1 MELVVEDLIKKG
13 LEKSY
18 SYAEYR
24 ALVSELAEKNESTG
38 PEQSE
43 ALSQYTQ
50 LNNSRMRRWD
60 KTLKFSDDVVAKIK
74 SVDQKISWLVI
85 SESWCGDASPAL
97 PVMNKIAEINSNI
110 SLSIILRDENLD
122 IMNQFL
128 TNGGMS
134 IPKLIAIDKKDD
146 SVVATWGPRSIK
158 ATKLVEDYK
167 SAHGSL
173 TPEFKQD
180 LQVFYN
186 KDKGQS
192 ILEDLL
198 LLLAIRVKKV

>member
-1 MELVVEDLIKKG
+1 MELVIEDLVKKG
-13 LEKSY
+13 LETGYSY
-18 SYAEYR
+18 SEYR
-24 ALVSELAEKNESTG
+24 NLVSDLAEKGLATG
-38 PEQSE
+38 PVQSE

-60 KTLKFSDDVVAKIK
+60 KTLKFSDEAVAKIK
-74 SVDQKISWLVI
+74 SVQQKISWLVL

-97 PVMNKIAEINSNI
+97 PVMNKITELNPNI

-134 IPKLIAIDKKDD
+134 IPKLIAIDGEENT
-146 SVVATWGPRSIK
+146 VVATWGPRSMK
-158 ATKLVEDYK
+158 ATKLVDTYK
-167 SAHGSL
+167 AENGQL
-173 TPEFKQD
+173 TAEFKQD
-180 LQVFYN
+180 LQIFYN

-198 LLLAIRVKKV
+198 KLLDN

>member
-13 LEKSY
+13 LESSFSY
-18 SYAEYR
+18 TEYR
-24 ALVSELAEKNESTG
+24 ALVADLAAKGTSTG
-38 PEQSE
+38 PEQTE

-60 KTLKFSDDVVAKIK
+60 KTLKFSDEVVAKIT
-74 SVDQKISWLVI
+74 SVDQKISWIVL

-97 PVMNKIAEINSNI
+97 PVMNKISELNPNI

-122 IMNQFL
+122 IMDQFL
-128 TNGGMS
+128 TNGGRS
-134 IPKLIAIDKKDD
+134 IPKLIAVDEDKGT
-146 SVVATWGPRSIK
+146 VLATWGPRSMK

-167 SAHGSL
+167 TEYGKL
-173 TPEFKQD
+173 TSEFKQD
-180 LQVFYN
+180 LQIFYN
-186 KDKGQS
+186 KDKGQG

-198 LLLAIRVKKV
+198 KLLDNRE

>member
-1 MELVVEDLIKKG
+1 
-13 LEKSY
+13 
-18 SYAEYR
+18 
-24 ALVSELAEKNESTG
+24 
-38 PEQSE
+38 
-43 ALSQYTQ
+43 
-50 LNNSRMRRWD
+50 
-60 KTLKFSDDVVAKIK
+60 LKFSDAAVAKIK
-74 SVDQKISWLVI
+74 SVDQKISWLVL

-97 PVMNKIAEINSNI
+97 PVMNKIAEINPNI
-110 SLSIILRDENLD
+110 TLSIILRDENLD

-134 IPKLIAIDKKDD
+134 IPKLIATDIAEA
-146 SVVATWGPRSIK
+146 SVLATWGPRSMK

-167 SAHGSL
+167 TAHGTL

-180 LQVFYN
+180 LQLFYN

-198 LLLAIRVKKV
+198 KLFPLK

>member
-1 MELVVEDLIKKG
+1 MELVIEDLVKKG
-13 LEKSY
+13 LETGYSY
-18 SYAEYR
+18 SEYR
-24 ALVSELAEKNESTG
+24 NLVSDLAEKGLATG
-38 PEQSE
+38 PVQSE

-60 KTLKFSDDVVAKIK
+60 KTLKFSDEAVAKIK
-74 SVDQKISWLVI
+74 SVQQKISWLVL
-85 SESWCGDASPAL
+85 SESWCGDASPAI
-97 PVMNKIAEINSNI
+97 PVMNKITELNPNI

-134 IPKLIAIDKKDD
+134 IPKLIAIDGDENT
-146 SVVATWGPRSIK
+146 VVATWGPRSMK
-158 ATKLVEDYK
+158 ATNLVDTYK
-167 SAHGSL
+167 AENGQL
-173 TPEFKQD
+173 TAEFKQD
-180 LQVFYN
+180 LQIFYN

-198 LLLAIRVKKV
+198 KLLDN

>member
-1 MELVVEDLIKKG
+1 MELVIEDLIKKG
-13 LEKSY
+13 LESSY
-18 SYAEYR
+18 SYLEYR
-24 ALVSELAEKNESTG
+24 ALVSDLAEKGEATG

-60 KTLKFSDDVVAKIK
+60 KTLKFNDEAVAKIK
-74 SVDQKISWLVI
+74 AFDQKITWLVL

-97 PVMNKIAEINSNI
+97 PVMNKITEINPNI
-110 SLSIILRDENLD
+110 SLSIILRDENLE
-122 IMNQFL
+122 IMDQFL
-128 TNGGMS
+128 TNGGRS
-134 IPKLIAIDKKDD
+134 IPKLIAVEEGNGA
-146 SVVATWGPRSIK
+146 VVATWGPRSAK
-158 ATKLVEDYK
+158 ATKMVVDYK
-167 SAHGSL
+167 TEHGKL

-198 LLLAIRVKKV
+198 KLLGNRD

>member
-1 MELVVEDLIKKG
+1 MELVIDDLIKKG
-13 LEKSY
+13 LETSFTY
-18 SYAEYR
+18 SEYR
-24 ALVSELAEKNESTG
+24 TLVSDLAEGGGATG

-60 KTLKFSDDVVAKIK
+60 KTLKFSDAAVAKIK
-74 SVDQKISWLVI
+74 SVNQKISWVVL

-97 PVMNKIAEINSNI
+97 PVMNKITEINPNI

-128 TNGGMS
+128 TNGAMS
-134 IPKLIAIDKKDD
+134 IPKLIAMDQEENR
-146 SVVATWGPRSIK
+146 VLATWGPRSMK
-158 ATKLVEDYK
+158 ATQLVEDYK
-167 SAHGSL
+167 SEHGKL

-192 ILEDLL
+192 ILDDLL
-198 LLLAIRVKKV
+198 ELLDN

>member
-1 MELVVEDLIKKG
+1 MELVIEDLVKKG
-13 LEKSY
+13 LETGYSY
-18 SYAEYR
+18 SEYR
-24 ALVSELAEKNESTG
+24 NLVSDLAEKGLATG
-38 PEQSE
+38 PVQSE

-50 LNNSRMRRWD
+50 LNNSRMRRWG
-60 KTLKFSDDVVAKIK
+60 KTLKFSDDAVAKIK
-74 SVDQKISWLVI
+74 SVQQKISWLVL

-97 PVMNKIAEINSNI
+97 PVMNKITELNPNI

-134 IPKLIAIDKKDD
+134 IPKLIAIDGEENT
-146 SVVATWGPRSIK
+146 VVATWGPRSMK
-158 ATKLVEDYK
+158 ATNLVDTYK
-167 SAHGSL
+167 AENGQL
-173 TPEFKQD
+173 TAEFKQD
-180 LQVFYN
+180 LQIFYN

-198 LLLAIRVKKV
+198 KLLDN